1 METRSELKKRA
12 RKNLKK
18 HYSIFMV
25 ACVIAAF
32 IGTEF
37 IGSLSIT
44 KVQTLPETVINDSK
58 NIDKAVDDA
67 LNENGQHSKERTDK
81 LKQEIIEKDK
91 EDTSK
96 VLGRSRGVFA
106 SIVNAFSTGSIYVTF
121 IVGMNSIIGHPNIT
135 SIILIVCSLL
145 LSFILW
151 FFLGNLYQVISRRIF
166 LEGRV
171 YQKVPMQRFLFL
183 LRIKKWTKTAWT
195 MFVTTAFYSLWSLTI
210 IGAIVKRYSYMLV
223 PYIVA
228 ENPNIKTLDAINLS
242 RRMMYGHKWEC
253 CKLELSYFGWMVLGT
268 VTLGITE
275 VLYSN
280 PYKVAAMTEYFVSLR
295 KIAKEKKIQGIEK
308 LNDKYLYEKASAEE
322 LDEGYSDVIEVIK
335 KSQEKIKKPKGIKKV
350 VAEFLGISLSDT
362 KEAEQIEQEERKVQ
376 KLEIFKNA
384 IRGKEYP
391 MRLFTI
397 PEKHQRQKMDTIN
410 YMRRYSIWSL
420 IALFF
425 LFAIIGW
432 IWEVVL
438 HIILDGEFVNRGV
451 LQGPWLPIYG
461 YGGILI
467 LTMLNKFRAKPLR
480 QFIATI
486 VLCGTIE
493 YFTSVYLEIVYDGQR
508 WWDYSGYFLNLH
520 GRICAEGLLVFGLGG
535 IAIVYIVAPLLDN
548 IIKKIDHKKLVTIC
562 CILVILF
569 ITDNIYSRKT
579 PNTGKGITDYQVA
592 EKQSLNIL

>member
-67 LNENGQHSKERTDK
+67 LNENGQHSKQRTDK

-151 FFLGNLYQVISRRIF
+151 FFLGNLYQAISRRIF

-397 PEKHQRQKMDTIN
+397 PEKHQRQKMDTID

-438 HIILDGEFVNRGV
+438 HIIVDGEFVNRGV

-467 LTMLNKFRAKPLR
+467 LTVLNKFRAKPLR

-569 ITDNIYSRKT
+569 VTDNIYSRKT

-592 EKQSLNIL
+592 EKRPLNIL

>member
-67 LNENGQHSKERTDK
+67 LNENGQHSKQRTDK

>member
-210 IGAIVKRYSYMLV
+210 VGALVKRYSYMLV

-253 CKLELSYFGWMVLGT
+253 CKLELSYFGWMILGIF
-268 VTLGITE
+268 TLGITE
-275 VLYSN
+275 ILYSN
-280 PYKVAAMTEYFVSLR
+280 PYKVATMTEYFVSLR
-295 KIAKEKKIQGIEK
+295 KLAKEKNIPGVEK

-322 LDEGYSDVIEVIK
+322 LDKEYSDVIEVIK
-335 KSQEKIKKPKGIKKV
+335 NSQAKIKKPEGIKKV

-420 IALFF
+420 IAMFF
-425 LFAIIGW
+425 IFAIIGW
-432 IWEVVL
+432 VWEVVL
-438 HIILDGEFVNRGV
+438 HIIVDGEFVKRGV

-467 LTMLNKFRAKPLR
+467 LTVLNKFRAKPLT
-480 QFIATI
+480 QFIAI
-486 VLCGTIE
+486 IILCGTIE
-493 YFTSVYLEIVYDGQR
+493 YFTSVYLETIYNGQR

-535 IAIVYIVAPLLDN
+535 IAIVYIAAPLLDN
-548 IIKKIDHKKLVTIC
+548 IIKKIDHKKLVTVC

-569 ITDNIYSRKT
+569 AIDNIYSRKV
-579 PNTGKGITDYQVA
+579 PNTGRGITDYQAAV
-592 EKQSLNIL
+592 KRNIDIL